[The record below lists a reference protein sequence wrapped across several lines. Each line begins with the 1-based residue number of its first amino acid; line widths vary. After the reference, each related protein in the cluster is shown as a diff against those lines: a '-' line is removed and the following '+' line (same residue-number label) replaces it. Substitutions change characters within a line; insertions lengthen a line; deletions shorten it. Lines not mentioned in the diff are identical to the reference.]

1 LIISGGSNDLDDP
14 NSSINK
20 IIVPLTEFIKQHEH
34 TNVIVVNIPHRYDFE
49 NNSCLN
55 SINRKINR
63 CNTKLTKLL
72 KIYPH
77 VSLIDTTTD
86 RTHFTKHGFHLNNP
100 GKEWAVTQN
109 YKLIGSNVLIHNKS
123 ESPLPLQWINIQI
136 EEVSNAGENIP
147 TDNLELSCRTSSRN
161 KKTLIT
167 ITGDFLWESIF

>member
-1 LIISGGSNDLDDP
+1 MAF
-14 NSSINK
+14 
-20 IIVPLTEFIKQHEH
+20 EFIKQHAH

-86 RTHFTKHGFHLNNP
+86 RTHFTKHGFHLNNL
-100 GKEWAVTQN
+100 GKEWAVTQI
-109 YKLIGSNVLIHNKS
+109 YKLIGSNVLTHNKS

-136 EEVSNAGENIP
+136 EGEVSNAGENSP
-147 TDNLELSCRTSSRN
+147 TDNLEPSCRSSSRN
-161 KKTLIT
+161 KKTPIPRS
-167 ITGDFLWESIF
+167 GDFLWESIF